1 MSDSTIDQLF
11 STMGST
17 TSLQAASEL
26 LWQHYGLRGSASPLN
41 SERDQNFRIDGDDG
55 RQYVLKLT
63 HPAEARGVT
72 DFQTRALLHAA
83 SRDPS
88 LPIPRVI
95 PRLDG
100 EPYAAITLPDGTQRV
115 LRLLSYLHGQ
125 PLHQIM
131 RSAAQ
136 RRHLGYTLG
145 RLDVALGDFSH
156 PSAGHALLWDIQ
168 HSDRLQPLLAELP
181 AGERTATLAAF
192 LQHFVRDIQPALA
205 GLRRQV
211 IHNDLNPYNVLVDPQ
226 EQITT
231 CGLIDFGDMVQAPL
245 INELAVACSYQL
257 SGNANP
263 LDSAAELIAGYHQAC
278 PLLREEVLLLY
289 DLILT
294 RLCMTVTITGWRA
307 ARYPDNQTYILRNN
321 GLSWDGLQRLG
332 ALDRAEAQ
340 AFLLQVC
347 GMKGQA

>member
-1 MSDSTIDQLF
+1 MSDSIDQLF
-11 STMGST
+11 STMGSAT
-17 TSLQAASEL
+17 TPEAASAL
-26 LWQHYGLRGSASPLN
+26 LWQHYGLRGSASVLN
-41 SERDQNFRIDGDDG
+41 SERDQNFHIRGDDG

-83 SRDPS
+83 SRDPA

-115 LRLLSYLHGQ
+115 LRLLSYLGGQ
-125 PLHQIM
+125 PLHQIT

-136 RRHLGYTLG
+136 RRHLGQTLA
-145 RLDVALGDFSH
+145 RLDLALGDFVH
-156 PSAGHALLWDIQ
+156 PSADHALLWDIQ
-168 HSDRLQPLLAELP
+168 HSERLQPLLAELP
-181 AGERTATLAAF
+181 PGPQTDTLAAF
-192 LQHFVRDIQPALA
+192 VEHFRHEIQPALA

-211 IHNDLNPYNVLVDPQ
+211 IHNDLNPYNVLVDAQ
-226 EQITT
+226 DQVTT
-231 CGLIDFGDMVQAPL
+231 SGLIDFGDMVQAPL

-263 LDSAAELIAGYHQAC
+263 LDTAAELIAGYHQLC
-278 PLLREEVLLLY
+278 PLRREEVLLLY
-289 DLILT
+289 ELILT

-307 ARYPDNQTYILRNN
+307 SRYPENKTYILRNN
-321 GLSWDGLQRLG
+321 GLSWDGLQRLQAVG
-332 ALDRAEAQ
+332 REQAQ